1 MNIYYRA
8 FYTLLVVSLL
18 ASCNKQPVNSTTD
31 AKADSV
37 LALMTLREKIGQLTL
52 YTSDWDVTGPTMRK
66 GYQTDIKNGDV
77 GAIFNAIGAAY
88 TRQLQQ
94 LAVENTRLKIPLLF
108 GYDVIH
114 GHRTIFPIPL
124 AESCS
129 WDLDMMQRSARIAAE
144 EATAEGLHWTFAPM
158 VDIARDPRWG
168 RVMEGAGEDTY
179 LGSKIAA
186 ARVKGFQGDDLSA
199 VNTMLACVKHF
210 AAYGAAQA
218 GRDYHTV
225 DMSDRVL
232 RETYLPPYKA
242 ALDAG
247 AATVMTSFNEIHGEP
262 ASGSHYLLTD
272 ILRKEWGFD
281 GFVVTDYTSI
291 MEMLYHGVVADTA
304 SAAAMAINAGV
315 DMDMQAGF
323 FQDKLEQ
330 LVKAGKVSEARIN
343 EAAKRIIKLKFDL
356 GLFDDP
362 YKYCDTTR
370 EKTVVMNEKFLAEAK
385 ENAKRSI
392 VLLKNENN
400 ILPLNKNTKTL
411 AVIGPMANTRKDL
424 IGAWSAAGDWKKAI
438 TLLEGIHQTVS
449 PATKI
454 SFAKGSPI
462 DADSTQY
469 LAEAIAKAKQADAIV
484 LAVGEASWMSGE
496 AASRTSIQLPAIQRK
511 LMEEIAKLNK
521 PTVLVVMNG
530 RPLDLSFEDKHFKA
544 ILETWFLGTQAG
556 PAIAEVLF
564 GDYNPSG
571 KLTMTFPRSI
581 GQIPIYYSMKNT
593 GRPYESDPGNKYVSK
608 YLDESNYPLYPFGH
622 GLSYTTFA
630 YTQVKLDKT
639 SITSTDSIQVSCTVT
654 NTGTRQGE
662 EIVQLYVRD
671 LVGSVTRPIKELKGF
686 TKLDLKPGESRVVTF
701 QIKPADLRFYRK
713 DMRFDYEA
721 GEFEVYV
728 GTNANTT
735 NKAKFNLSVAE

>member
-1 MNIYYRA
+1 MKMIFR
-8 FYTLLVVSLL
+8 LLLILIISALTF
-18 ASCNKQPVNSTTD
+18 SCAKKKIQSSSEE
-31 AKADSV
+31 KADSL

-66 GYQTDIKNGDV
+66 GYQNDIKNGDV

-88 TRQLQQ
+88 TRQLQE

-129 WDLDMMQRSARIAAE
+129 WDLELMQRSARIAAE

-179 LGSKIAA
+179 LGSQIAA
-186 ARVKGFQGDDLSA
+186 ARVKGFQGENLNDI
-199 VNTMLACVKHF
+199 NTMLACVKHF

-262 ASGSHYLLTD
+262 ASGSQYLLTD

-291 MEMLYHGVVADTA
+291 MEMLYHGVVADTT
-304 SAAAMAINAGV
+304 AAAALAINAGV

-330 LVKAGKVSEARIN
+330 LVKEGKVSEARIN
-343 EAAKRIIKLKFDL
+343 EAAKRILKLKFDL

-362 YKYCDTTR
+362 YKYCDTAR
-370 EKTVVMNEKFLAEAK
+370 EKAVVMNEKFLIEAK

-392 VLLKNENN
+392 VLLKNQDKV
-400 ILPLNKNTKTL
+400 LPLNKNIKTL
-411 AVIGPMANTRKDL
+411 AVVGPMAHARKDL
-424 IGAWSAAGDWKKAI
+424 IGSWSAAGDWKKAV
-438 TLLEGIHQTVS
+438 TLLEGIQQTVS
-449 PATKI
+449 PSTKVLY
-454 SFAKGSPI
+454 AKGSPLM
-462 DADSTQY
+462 ADSTQY
-469 LAEAIAKAKQADAIV
+469 FADAIAKAKQAEAIV

-496 AASRTSIQLPAIQRK
+496 AASRTNIQLPPIQKK
-511 LMEEIAKLNK
+511 LMEEILKLNK
-521 PTVLVVMNG
+521 PTVLIVMNG

-571 KLTMTFPRSI
+571 KLTMTFPRSL
-581 GQIPIYYSMKNT
+581 GQVPIYYSMKNT
-593 GRPYESDPGNKYVSK
+593 GRPYESDPNNKYVSK
-608 YLDESNYPLYPFGH
+608 YIDESNYPLYPFGH
-622 GLSYTTFA
+622 GLSYTSFS
-630 YTQVKLDKT
+630 YTKPFLDKT
-639 SITSTDSIQVSCTVT
+639 VISPKDTLTVTCTVT
-654 NTGTRQGE
+654 NIGDRPGE

-686 TKLDLKPGESRVVTF
+686 KKVNLAVGESKAVSFRLTVEDLKFYTKEMKFSYEPG
-701 QIKPADLRFYRK
+701 D
-713 DMRFDYEA
+713 
-721 GEFEVYV
+721 FEVFV
-728 GTNANTT
+728 GGDSNTQ
-735 NKAKFNLSVAE
+735 NKILFSLKTD

>member
-1 MNIYYRA
+1 MKMIFR
-8 FYTLLVVSLL
+8 LLLILIISALTF
-18 ASCNKQPVNSTTD
+18 SCAKKKIQSSSEE
-31 AKADSV
+31 KADSL

-66 GYQTDIKNGDV
+66 GYQNDIKNGDV

-88 TRQLQQ
+88 TRQLQE

-129 WDLDMMQRSARIAAE
+129 WDLELMQRSARIAAE

-179 LGSKIAA
+179 LGSQIAA
-186 ARVKGFQGDDLSA
+186 ARVKGFQGENLNDI
-199 VNTMLACVKHF
+199 NTMLACVKHF

-262 ASGSHYLLTD
+262 ASGSQYLLTD

-291 MEMLYHGVVADTA
+291 MEMLYHGVVTDTT
-304 SAAAMAINAGV
+304 AAAALAINAGV

-330 LVKAGKVSEARIN
+330 LVKEGKVSEARIN
-343 EAAKRIIKLKFDL
+343 EAAKRILKLKFDL

-362 YKYCDTTR
+362 YKYCDTAR
-370 EKTVVMNEKFLAEAK
+370 EKAVVMNEKFLIEAK
-385 ENAKRSI
+385 DNAKRSI
-392 VLLKNENN
+392 VLLKNQDKV
-400 ILPLNKNTKTL
+400 LPLNKNIKTL
-411 AVIGPMANTRKDL
+411 AVVGPMAHARKDL
-424 IGAWSAAGDWKKAI
+424 IGSWSAAGDWKKAV
-438 TLLEGIHQTVS
+438 TLLEGIQQTVS
-449 PATKI
+449 PSTKVLY
-454 SFAKGSPI
+454 AKGSPLM
-462 DADSTQY
+462 ADSTQY
-469 LAEAIAKAKQADAIV
+469 FADAIAKAKQAEAIV

-496 AASRTSIQLPAIQRK
+496 AASRTNIQLPPIQKK
-511 LMEEIAKLNK
+511 LMEEILKLNK
-521 PTVLVVMNG
+521 PTVLIVMNG

-571 KLTMTFPRSI
+571 KLTMTFPRSL
-581 GQIPIYYSMKNT
+581 GQVPIYYSMKNT
-593 GRPYESDPGNKYVSK
+593 GRPYESDPNNKYVSK
-608 YLDESNYPLYPFGH
+608 YIDESNYPLYPFGH
-622 GLSYTTFA
+622 GLSYTSFS
-630 YTQVKLDKT
+630 YTKPFLDKT
-639 SITSTDSIQVSCTVT
+639 VISPKDTLTVT
-654 NTGTRQGE
+654 CTITNIGDRTGE
-662 EIVQLYVRD
+662 EIVQLYLRD

-686 TKLDLKPGESRVVTF
+686 KKVNLAVGESKVVNFKVTVEDLKFYTKEMKFSYEPG
-701 QIKPADLRFYRK
+701 D
-713 DMRFDYEA
+713 
-721 GEFEVYV
+721 FEVFV
-728 GTNANTT
+728 GGDSNTQ
-735 NKAKFNLSVAE
+735 NKILFSLKTD

>member
-1 MNIYYRA
+1 
-8 FYTLLVVSLL
+8 
-18 ASCNKQPVNSTTD
+18 
-31 AKADSV
+31 
-37 LALMTLREKIGQLTL
+37 
-52 YTSDWDVTGPTMRK
+52 
-66 GYQTDIKNGDV
+66 TDIKNGDV
-77 GAIFNAIGAAY
+77 GAIFNAYGASY

-114 GHRTIFPIPL
+114 GHKTIFPIPL

-129 WDLDMMQRSARIAAE
+129 WDLEMMQRSARIAAE

-179 LGSKIAA
+179 LGAQIAA
-186 ARVKGFQGDDLSA
+186 ARVKGFQGENLND

-262 ASGSHYLLTD
+262 ASGSAYLLTD
-272 ILRKEWGFD
+272 ILRNEWGFK

-291 MEMLYHGVVADTA
+291 MEMLHHGVVADTA
-304 SAAAMAINAGV
+304 SATALAIHAGV

-323 FQDKLEQ
+323 YQDKLEQ
-330 LVKAGKVSEARIN
+330 LVKDGSVSEAKIN
-343 EAAKRIIKLKFDL
+343 EAAKRILKLKFDL
-356 GLFDDP
+356 GLFKDP
-362 YKYCDTTR
+362 YKYCDTIR
-370 EKTVVMNEKFLAEAK
+370 EKTVVMNEKFLTEAK

-400 ILPLNKNTKTL
+400 ILPLNKNIKSL
-411 AVIGPMANTRKDL
+411 AVIGPMANARRDL
-424 IGAWSAAGDWKKAI
+424 IGAWSAAGDWTKAT
-438 TLLEGIHQTVS
+438 TLLEGIQQTAS
-449 PATKI
+449 SQTKI
-454 SFAKGSPI
+454 LYAKGSPI
-462 DADSTQY
+462 EADSTHY
-469 LAEAIAKAKQADAIV
+469 FADAIAKAKQAEAIV
-484 LAVGEASWMSGE
+484 LAVGEAYWMSGE
-496 AASRTSIQLPAIQRK
+496 AASRTNIQLPSIQRR
-511 LMEEIAKLNK
+511 LMEEIIKLKK
-521 PTVLVVMNG
+521 PTVLVLMNG
-530 RPLDLSFEDKHFKA
+530 RPLDLSFENKNFTS

-564 GDYNPSG
+564 GDYNPSA
-571 KLTMTFPRSI
+571 KLTMSFPRSV
-581 GQIPIYYSMKNT
+581 GQIPIYYATKNT
-593 GRPYESDPGNKYVSK
+593 GRPYETDPNSK
-608 YLDESNYPLYPFGH
+608 YLSKYIDESNYPLYPFGY

-630 YTQVKLDKT
+630 YTQVKLDKN
-639 SITSTDSIQVSCTVT
+639 SFSATDSIQVSCTIT

-662 EIVQLYVRD
+662 EIVQLYIRD

-686 TKLDLKPGESRVVTF
+686 TKLNLKPGESRVATF
-701 QIKPADLRFYRK
+701 YLKANDLRFYRK
-713 DMRFDYEA
+713 DMKFDYEP
-721 GEFEVYV
+721 GDFEVYI
-728 GTNANTT
+728 GTDSNTQ
-735 NKAKFNLSVAE
+735 NKVKFTLTPGQ

>member
-1 MNIYYRA
+1 MKMIFR
-8 FYTLLVVSLL
+8 LLLILIISALTF
-18 ASCNKQPVNSTTD
+18 SCAKKKIQSSSEE
-31 AKADSV
+31 KADSL

-66 GYQTDIKNGDV
+66 GYQNDIKNGDV

-88 TRQLQQ
+88 TRQLQE

-129 WDLDMMQRSARIAAE
+129 WDLEFMQRSARIAAE

-179 LGSKIAA
+179 LGSQIAA
-186 ARVKGFQGDDLSA
+186 ARVKGFQGENLNDI
-199 VNTMLACVKHF
+199 NTMLACVKHF

-262 ASGSHYLLTD
+262 ASGSQYLLTD

-291 MEMLYHGVVADTA
+291 MEMLYHGVVADTT
-304 SAAAMAINAGV
+304 AAAALAINAGV

-330 LVKAGKVSEARIN
+330 LVKEGKVSEARIN
-343 EAAKRIIKLKFDL
+343 EAAKRILKLKFDL

-362 YKYCDTTR
+362 YKYCDTAR
-370 EKTVVMNEKFLAEAK
+370 EKAVVMNEKFLIEAK

-392 VLLKNENN
+392 VLLKNRDKV
-400 ILPLNKNTKTL
+400 LPLNKNIKTL
-411 AVIGPMANTRKDL
+411 AVVGPMAHARRDL
-424 IGAWSAAGDWKKAI
+424 IGSWSAAGDWKKAV
-438 TLLEGIHQTVS
+438 TLLEGIQQTVS
-449 PATKI
+449 PSTKVLY
-454 SFAKGSPI
+454 AKGSPLM
-462 DADSTQY
+462 ADSTQY
-469 LAEAIAKAKQADAIV
+469 FADAIAKAKQAEAIV

-496 AASRTSIQLPAIQRK
+496 AASRTNIQLPPIQKK
-511 LMEEIAKLNK
+511 LMEEILKLNK
-521 PTVLVVMNG
+521 PTVLIVMNG

-571 KLTMTFPRSI
+571 KLTMTFPRSL
-581 GQIPIYYSMKNT
+581 GQVPIYYSMKNT
-593 GRPYESDPGNKYVSK
+593 GRPYESDPNNKYVSK
-608 YLDESNYPLYPFGH
+608 YIDESNYPLYPFGH
-622 GLSYTTFA
+622 GLSYTSFS
-630 YTQVKLDKT
+630 YTKPFLDKT
-639 SITSTDSIQVSCTVT
+639 VISPKDTLTVT
-654 NTGTRQGE
+654 CTITNIGDRTGE
-662 EIVQLYVRD
+662 EIVQLYLRD

-686 TKLDLKPGESRVVTF
+686 KKVNLAVGESKVVSFKVTVEDLKFYTKEMKFSYEPG
-701 QIKPADLRFYRK
+701 D
-713 DMRFDYEA
+713 
-721 GEFEVYV
+721 FEVFV
-728 GTNANTT
+728 GGDSNTQ
-735 NKAKFNLSVAE
+735 NKILFSLKTD

>member
-1 MNIYYRA
+1 MKMIFR
-8 FYTLLVVSLL
+8 LLLILIISALTF
-18 ASCNKQPVNSTTD
+18 SCAKKKIQSSSEE
-31 AKADSV
+31 KADSL

-66 GYQTDIKNGDV
+66 GYQNDIKNGDV

-88 TRQLQQ
+88 TRQLQE

-129 WDLDMMQRSARIAAE
+129 WDLELMQRSARIAAE

-179 LGSKIAA
+179 LGSQIAA
-186 ARVKGFQGDDLSA
+186 ARVKGFQGENLNDI
-199 VNTMLACVKHF
+199 NTMLACVKHF

-262 ASGSHYLLTD
+262 ASGSQYLLTD

-291 MEMLYHGVVADTA
+291 MEMLYHGVVADTT
-304 SAAAMAINAGV
+304 AAAALAINAGV

-330 LVKAGKVSEARIN
+330 LVKEGKVSEARIN
-343 EAAKRIIKLKFDL
+343 EAAKRILKLKFDL

-362 YKYCDTTR
+362 YKYCDTAR
-370 EKTVVMNEKFLAEAK
+370 EKAVVMNEKFLIEAK

-392 VLLKNENN
+392 VLLKNQDKV
-400 ILPLNKNTKTL
+400 LPLNKNIKTL
-411 AVIGPMANTRKDL
+411 AVVGPMAHARKDL
-424 IGAWSAAGDWKKAI
+424 IGSWSAAGDWKKAV
-438 TLLEGIHQTVS
+438 TLLEGIQQTVS
-449 PATKI
+449 PSTKVLY
-454 SFAKGSPI
+454 AKGSPLM
-462 DADSTQY
+462 ADSTQY
-469 LAEAIAKAKQADAIV
+469 FADAIAKAKQAEAIV

-496 AASRTSIQLPAIQRK
+496 AASRTNIQLPPIQKK
-511 LMEEIAKLNK
+511 LMEEILILNK
-521 PTVLVVMNG
+521 PTVLIVMNG

-571 KLTMTFPRSI
+571 KLTMTFPRSL
-581 GQIPIYYSMKNT
+581 GQVPIYYSMKNT
-593 GRPYESDPGNKYVSK
+593 GRPYESDPNNKYVSK
-608 YLDESNYPLYPFGH
+608 YIDESNYPLYPFGH
-622 GLSYTTFA
+622 GLSYTSFS
-630 YTQVKLDKT
+630 YTKPFIDKT
-639 SITSTDSIQVSCTVT
+639 VISPKDTLTVT
-654 NTGTRQGE
+654 CTITNIGDRTGE

-686 TKLDLKPGESRVVTF
+686 KKVNLAVGESKVVSFKVTVEDLKFYTKEMKFSYEPG
-701 QIKPADLRFYRK
+701 D
-713 DMRFDYEA
+713 
-721 GEFEVYV
+721 FEVFV
-728 GTNANTT
+728 GGDSNTQ
-735 NKAKFNLSVAE
+735 NKILFSLKTD

>member
-1 MNIYYRA
+1 MKMIFR
-8 FYTLLVVSLL
+8 LLLILIISALTF
-18 ASCNKQPVNSTTD
+18 SCAKKKIQSSSEE
-31 AKADSV
+31 KADSL

-66 GYQTDIKNGDV
+66 GYQNDIKNGDV

-88 TRQLQQ
+88 TRQLQE

-129 WDLDMMQRSARIAAE
+129 WDLELMQRSARIAAE

-179 LGSKIAA
+179 LGSQIAA
-186 ARVKGFQGDDLSA
+186 ARVKGFQGENLNDI
-199 VNTMLACVKHF
+199 NTMLACVKHF

-262 ASGSHYLLTD
+262 ASGSQYLLTD

-291 MEMLYHGVVADTA
+291 MEMLYHGVVADTT
-304 SAAAMAINAGV
+304 AAAALAINAGV

-330 LVKAGKVSEARIN
+330 LVKEGKVSEARIN
-343 EAAKRIIKLKFDL
+343 EAAKRILKLKFDL

-362 YKYCDTTR
+362 YKYCDTAR
-370 EKTVVMNEKFLAEAK
+370 EKAVVMNEKFLIEAK

-392 VLLKNENN
+392 VLLKNQDKV
-400 ILPLNKNTKTL
+400 LPLNKNIKTL
-411 AVIGPMANTRKDL
+411 AVVGPMAHARKDL
-424 IGAWSAAGDWKKAI
+424 IGSWSAAGDWKKAV
-438 TLLEGIHQTVS
+438 TLLEGIQQTVS
-449 PATKI
+449 PSTKVLY
-454 SFAKGSPI
+454 AKGSPLM
-462 DADSTQY
+462 ADSTQY
-469 LAEAIAKAKQADAIV
+469 FADAIAKAKQAEAIV

-496 AASRTSIQLPAIQRK
+496 AASRTNIQLPPIQKK
-511 LMEEIAKLNK
+511 LMEEILKLNK
-521 PTVLVVMNG
+521 PTVLIVMNG

-571 KLTMTFPRSI
+571 KLTMTFPRSL
-581 GQIPIYYSMKNT
+581 GQVPIYYSMKNT
-593 GRPYESDPGNKYVSK
+593 GRPYESDPNNKYVSK
-608 YLDESNYPLYPFGH
+608 YIDESNYPLYPFGH
-622 GLSYTTFA
+622 GLSYTSFS
-630 YTQVKLDKT
+630 YTKPFIDKT
-639 SITSTDSIQVSCTVT
+639 VISPKDTLTVT
-654 NTGTRQGE
+654 CTITNIGDRPGE

-686 TKLDLKPGESRVVTF
+686 KKVNLAVGESKVVSFKVTVEDLKFYTKEMKFSYEPG
-701 QIKPADLRFYRK
+701 D
-713 DMRFDYEA
+713 
-721 GEFEVYV
+721 FEVFV
-728 GTNANTT
+728 GGDSNTQ
-735 NKAKFNLSVAE
+735 NKILFSLKTD

>member
-1 MNIYYRA
+1 MKMIFR
-8 FYTLLVVSLL
+8 LLLILIISALTF
-18 ASCNKQPVNSTTD
+18 SCAKKKIQSSSEE
-31 AKADSV
+31 KADSL

-66 GYQTDIKNGDV
+66 GYQNDIKNGDV

-88 TRQLQQ
+88 TRQLQE

-129 WDLDMMQRSARIAAE
+129 WDLELMQRSARIAAE

-179 LGSKIAA
+179 LGSQIAA
-186 ARVKGFQGDDLSA
+186 ARVKGFQGENLNDI
-199 VNTMLACVKHF
+199 NTMLACVKHF

-262 ASGSHYLLTD
+262 ASGSQYLLTD

-291 MEMLYHGVVADTA
+291 MEMLYHGVVTDTT
-304 SAAAMAINAGV
+304 AAAALAINAGV

-330 LVKAGKVSEARIN
+330 LVKEGKVSEARIN
-343 EAAKRIIKLKFDL
+343 EAAKRILKLKFDL

-362 YKYCDTTR
+362 YKYCDTAR
-370 EKTVVMNEKFLAEAK
+370 EKAVVMNEKFLIEAK

-392 VLLKNENN
+392 VLLKNQDKV
-400 ILPLNKNTKTL
+400 LPLNKNIKTL
-411 AVIGPMANTRKDL
+411 AVVGPMAHARKDL
-424 IGAWSAAGDWKKAI
+424 IGSWSAAGDWKKAV
-438 TLLEGIHQTVS
+438 TLLEGIQQTVS
-449 PATKI
+449 PSTKVLY
-454 SFAKGSPI
+454 AKGSPLM
-462 DADSTQY
+462 ADSTQY
-469 LAEAIAKAKQADAIV
+469 FADAIAKAKQAEAIV

-496 AASRTSIQLPAIQRK
+496 AASRTNIQLPPIQKK
-511 LMEEIAKLNK
+511 LMEEILILNK
-521 PTVLVVMNG
+521 PTVLILMNG

-571 KLTMTFPRSI
+571 KLTMTFPRSL
-581 GQIPIYYSMKNT
+581 GQVPIYYSMKNT
-593 GRPYESDPGNKYVSK
+593 GRPYESDPNNKYVSK
-608 YLDESNYPLYPFGH
+608 YIDESNYPLYPFGH
-622 GLSYTTFA
+622 GLSYTSFS
-630 YTQVKLDKT
+630 YTKPFLDKT
-639 SITSTDSIQVSCTVT
+639 VISPKDTLTVT
-654 NTGTRQGE
+654 CTITNIGDRPGE

-686 TKLDLKPGESRVVTF
+686 KKVNLAVGESKVVSFKVTVEDLKFYTKEMKFSYEPG
-701 QIKPADLRFYRK
+701 D
-713 DMRFDYEA
+713 
-721 GEFEVYV
+721 FEVFV
-728 GTNANTT
+728 GGDSNTQ
-735 NKAKFNLSVAE
+735 NKILFSLKTD

>member
-1 MNIYYRA
+1 MKMIFR
-8 FYTLLVVSLL
+8 LLLILIISALTF
-18 ASCNKQPVNSTTD
+18 SCAEKKIQSNSEE
-31 AKADSV
+31 KADSL

-66 GYQTDIKNGDV
+66 GYQNDIKNGDV
-77 GAIFNAIGAAY
+77 GAIFNAIGSAY
-88 TRQLQQ
+88 TRQLQE

-129 WDLDMMQRSARIAAE
+129 WDLELMQRSARIAAE

-179 LGSKIAA
+179 LGSQIAA
-186 ARVKGFQGDDLSA
+186 ARVKGFQGENLNDI
-199 VNTMLACVKHF
+199 NTMLACVKHF

-262 ASGSHYLLTD
+262 ASGSQYLLTD

-291 MEMLYHGVVADTA
+291 MEMLYHGVVADTT
-304 SAAAMAINAGV
+304 AAAALAINAGV

-330 LVKAGKVSEARIN
+330 LVKEGKVSEARIN
-343 EAAKRIIKLKFDL
+343 EAAKRILKLKFDL

-362 YKYCDTTR
+362 YKYCDTAR
-370 EKTVVMNEKFLAEAK
+370 EKAVVMNEKFLIEAK

-392 VLLKNENN
+392 VLLKNQDKV
-400 ILPLNKNTKTL
+400 LPINKNIKTL
-411 AVIGPMANTRKDL
+411 AVVGPMAHARKDL
-424 IGAWSAAGDWKKAI
+424 IGSWSAAGDWKKAV
-438 TLLEGIHQTVS
+438 TLLEGIQQTVS
-449 PATKI
+449 PSTKVLY
-454 SFAKGSPI
+454 AKGSPLM
-462 DADSTQY
+462 ADSTQY
-469 LAEAIAKAKQADAIV
+469 FADAIAKAKQAEAIV

-496 AASRTSIQLPAIQRK
+496 AASRTNIQLPLIQKK
-511 LMEEIAKLNK
+511 LMEEILKLNK
-521 PTVLVVMNG
+521 PTVLIVMNG

-571 KLTMTFPRSI
+571 KLTMTFPRSL
-581 GQIPIYYSMKNT
+581 GQVPIYYSMKNT
-593 GRPYESDPGNKYVSK
+593 GRPYESDPNNKYVSK
-608 YLDESNYPLYPFGH
+608 YIDESNYPLYPFGH
-622 GLSYTTFA
+622 GLSYTSFS
-630 YTQVKLDKT
+630 YTKPFLDKT
-639 SITSTDSIQVSCTVT
+639 VISPKDTLTVT
-654 NTGTRQGE
+654 CTITNIGDRPGE
-662 EIVQLYVRD
+662 EIVQLYLRD

-686 TKLDLKPGESRVVTF
+686 KKVNLAVGESKVVSFKVTVEDLKFYTKEMKFSYEPG
-701 QIKPADLRFYRK
+701 D
-713 DMRFDYEA
+713 
-721 GEFEVYV
+721 FEVFV
-728 GTNANTT
+728 GGDSNTQ
-735 NKAKFNLSVAE
+735 NKILFSLKTD